1 MVVQK
6 QVSAK
11 TRAKLEEI
19 SQDPTRWLLNFVKIT
34 TNTGETV
41 NFKVNDQQKVFID
54 EMTRF
59 NVIAKARQIGFSTMS
74 LALCLWM
81 ACNRPRTNYMIVS
94 YKQES
99 STSLFDKLKQM
110 YDDLPHDKYPDYF
123 PKDIQNNRGQL
134 KFDNGSSITLAT
146 AGGKDVGRGTTYE
159 YILLSEFAFYENQ
172 DSILLSAEQALAK
185 SKTSRLVIETTSNG
199 FNSYQKLF
207 MNAYKGNSK
216 YKAFFFPFYSS
227 SYAKQFKDD
236 YDEAEAWY
244 KATNKGKRLTKEDL
258 EDDEVFLLEQG
269 ASLKQL
275 MWRRWKLL
283 DMTLQQFY
291 QEFPAT
297 PMESFI
303 SSGMN
308 VFDNQKIIER
318 LKYIEEP
325 LNKKE
330 LQLHLPEHLLKFVGK
345 QLFIYSL
352 PVDGEKYYAGI
363 DTAQGVGGDSSTIAI
378 LNSEGEQVASFY
390 DNKISVYDFSDVA
403 NELGKWF
410 NYAYLT
416 VERQGFGV
424 PVLERLRKKYNYMNL
439 HKHKQFNQQTGK
451 QKIQLGFNTTQV
463 SKNIMITDLKEQ
475 FELEMILINCCETLE
490 QMQIFVESD
499 GKTGNKKGSNNHDD
513 CVIAIGLA
521 IQAIKANKWYV

>member
-1 MVVQK
+1 MSK
-6 QVSAK
+6 K
-11 TRAKLEEI
+11 LTTKEKLELI
-19 SQDPTRWLLNFVKIT
+19 NNDPVLWLKNFVKIT
-34 TNTGETV
+34 TNTGEV
-41 NFKVNDQQKVFID
+41 VPFAVNDQQKSFID

-81 ACNRPRTNYMIVS
+81 ACNRPRTNYLIVS

-110 YDDLPHDKYPDYF
+110 YDDLPHDKFKF
-123 PKDIQNNRGQL
+123 PKDVQNNRGQL

-172 DSILLSAEQALAK
+172 ESILLSAEQALAK
-185 SKTSRLVIETTSNG
+185 SKTSKLVIETTSNG
-199 FNSYQKLF
+199 FNAYQKLF
-207 MNAYKGNSK
+207 MNAYKGESK

-236 YDEAEAWY
+236 YDEAEVWY
-244 KATNKGKRLTKEDL
+244 KATNKGKRLTKDDL
-258 EDDEVFLLEQG
+258 EADELFLLENG
-269 ASLKQL
+269 ATLKQL

-283 DMTLQQFY
+283 DMTMQQFY

-303 SSGMN
+303 SSGLN

-318 LKYIEEP
+318 IKYVSKSLDYKNI
-325 LNKKE
+325 KF
-330 LQLHLPEHLLKFVGK
+330 QLPEVLAKYLNK

-352 PVDGEKYYAGI
+352 PVEGERYYAGV
-363 DTAQGVGGDSSTIAI
+363 DTASGSGGDYSTVSV

-390 DNKISVYDFSDVA
+390 DNKIPVYDFSDVLNA
-403 NELGKWF
+403 LGKWF

-416 VERQGFGV
+416 IERQGFGV
-424 PVLERLRKKYNYMNL
+424 PVLERLRKKFEYMNL
-439 HKHKQFNQQTGK
+439 HKHKVFNQQMGK
-451 QKIQLGFNTTQV
+451 NKIQLGFNTTSV
-463 SKNIMITDLKEQ
+463 TKNIMISDLKEQ
-475 FELEMILINCCETLE
+475 FELDMILIHCSETLE
-490 QMQIFVESD
+490 QMQIFVETD
-499 GKTGNKKGSNNHDD
+499 GKTGNKKGNSNHDD
-513 CVIAIGLA
+513 LVIAIGLA
-521 IQAIKANKWYV
+521 IQGMKVNKWYV